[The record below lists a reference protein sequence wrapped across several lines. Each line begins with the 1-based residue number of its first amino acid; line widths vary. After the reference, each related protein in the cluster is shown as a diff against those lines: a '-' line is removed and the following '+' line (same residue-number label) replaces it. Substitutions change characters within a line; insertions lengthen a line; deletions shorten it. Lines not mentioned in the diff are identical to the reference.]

1 MLMGSDSRTQIAAEF
16 TLDLCHF
23 SNLLSKQQHNRQLVL
38 GLGLGLSTML
48 GAHTYSLVQ
57 IRNPQMF
64 FELMNEHIHVF
75 GRLYGVME

>member
-23 SNLLSKQQHNRQLVL
+23 SNLLSKHQHNRQLVL
-38 GLGLGLSTML
+38 GLGLSTML
-48 GAHTYSLVQ
+48 GAYTYSLAQ

>member
-1 MLMGSDSRTQIAAEF
+1 MGSESRTQIAAEF
-16 TLDLCHF
+16 TLYLCHF
-23 SNLLSKQQHNRQLVL
+23 SNILSKHQHNRQLA
-38 GLGLGLSTML
+38 LGLGLSTML
-48 GAHTYSLVQ
+48 GAHTYSLAQ

>member
-1 MLMGSDSRTQIAAEF
+1 MLMGSESRTQIAAEF
-16 TLDLCHF
+16 TVDLCHF
-23 SNLLSKQQHNRQLVL
+23 SNILSKHQHNRQLA
-38 GLGLGLSTML
+38 LGLGLSTML
-48 GAHTYSLVQ
+48 GAHTYSLAQ